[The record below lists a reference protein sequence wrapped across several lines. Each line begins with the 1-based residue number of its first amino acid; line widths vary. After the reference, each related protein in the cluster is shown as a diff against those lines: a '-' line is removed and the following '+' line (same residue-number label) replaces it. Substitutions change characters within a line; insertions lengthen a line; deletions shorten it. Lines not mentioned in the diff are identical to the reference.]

1 MQERDAL
8 GLRRRHDGG
17 PLEVARGPR
26 QEQLLRGSQLLNPGG
41 RFLSLV
47 IVERGQPGVEEGTN
61 PAPDGR
67 HH

>member
-1 MQERDAL
+1 
-8 GLRRRHDGG
+8 
-17 PLEVARGPR
+17 
-26 QEQLLRGSQLLNPGG
+26 
-41 RFLSLV
+41 LSLV